1 MGIAFLKTSAF
12 EGRKYISLALTHFQ
26 NDGYPI
32 WKGARNAQVIYVVSY
47 LTQVYLLLLYCRL
60 TIMIIIIQKDRQSYS
75 WKLLLLYRFFSQ
87 NFYFPSFLCLIRNRA
102 RCYLIIAFKTT
113 SIIFLKIV
121 VTIYIF
127 FTECLLSFFPLSYK
141 E

>member
-60 TIMIIIIQKDRQSYS
+60 TILMIIIIQKERQSYSWKLLLLFFHRISTFLLSFVLQGIEQGVISSLHSKQRQSYS
-75 WKLLLLYRFFSQ
+75 WKLLLLY
-87 NFYFPSFLCLIRNRA
+87 
-102 RCYLIIAFKTT
+102 
-113 SIIFLKIV
+113 
-121 VTIYIF
+121 IF
-127 FTECLLSFFPLSYK
+127 FHRMSTFLLSFVL
-141 E
+141 